1 MSIAAWPTTERPRDK
16 LIERGAHSLSDAELV
31 AIFLRTGS
39 HRHSAIEIARQLLV
53 EFGGL
58 AALLNAPRDEFIALH
73 GLGDAKYAMLQA
85 IQEMSRRSMLEALQR
100 SSALTSPDKTRAYL
114 KQILAHQQREIFW
127 ALFLDSQHQVIASEA
142 LAHGTIDSASIYPR
156 EVLKASLA
164 HNAAA
169 LIFAHNHPSGS
180 LTPSEADKAITRRLQ
195 QALATVDIRVLD
207 HIIVGGNRA
216 VSMAELG
223 LI

>member
-1 MSIAAWPTTERPRDK
+1 ITAM
-16 LIERGAHSLSDAELV
+16 
-31 AIFLRTGS
+31 
-39 HRHSAIEIARQLLV
+39 
-53 EFGGL
+53 
-58 AALLNAPRDEFIALH
+58 H
-73 GLGDAKYAMLQA
+73 GLGDAKFEMLQA
-85 IQEMSRRSMLEALQR
+85 IQEIYRRSMLESLQR
-100 SSALTSPDKTRAYL
+100 SSALTSPDKTRSYL
-114 KQILAHQQREIFW
+114 KQVLGHQQREIFW

-142 LAHGTIDSASIYPR
+142 LAQGTIDSASIYPR

-180 LTPSEADKAITRRLQ
+180 ITPSEADKAITRRLQ

>member
-1 MSIAAWPTTERPRDK
+1 MSIASWPTTERPREK
-16 LIERGAHSLSDAELV
+16 LIARGPQALSDAELL

-39 HRHSAIEIARQLLV
+39 PKHSAIEIAGQLLTQ
-53 EFGGL
+53 FGGL
-58 AALLNAPRDEFIALH
+58 APLLHASRSDFVSLH

-85 IQEMSRRSMLEALQR
+85 IQEISRRSMLEALQR
-100 SSALTSPDKTRAYL
+100 SSVLTSPEKTRGYL
-114 KQILAHQQREIFW
+114 KSILAHQPREIFW

-156 EVLKASLA
+156 EVLKASLS

-180 LTPSEADKAITRRLQ
+180 LTPSQADQDITRRLQ
-195 QALATVDIRVLD
+195 EVLAMVDIRVLD
-207 HIIVGGNRA
+207 HIIVGGNRT

>member
-1 MSIAAWPTTERPRDK
+1 
-16 LIERGAHSLSDAELV
+16 
-31 AIFLRTGS
+31 
-39 HRHSAIEIARQLLV
+39 
-53 EFGGL
+53 
-58 AALLNAPRDEFIALH
+58 
-73 GLGDAKYAMLQA
+73 MLQA
-85 IQEMSRRSMLEALQR
+85 IQEISRRSMLEALQR
-100 SSALTSPDKTRAYL
+100 SSALTSPEKTRGYL
-114 KQILAHQQREIFW
+114 KNILAHQPREIFW

-156 EVLKASLA
+156 EVLKASLS

-180 LTPSEADKAITRRLQ
+180 LTPSQADQDITRKLQ
-195 QALATVDIRVLD
+195 EVLAMVDIRVLD
-207 HIIVGGNRA
+207 HIIVGGNRT

>member
-1 MSIAAWPTTERPRDK
+1 
-16 LIERGAHSLSDAELV
+16 
-31 AIFLRTGS
+31 
-39 HRHSAIEIARQLLV
+39 
-53 EFGGL
+53 
-58 AALLNAPRDEFIALH
+58 
-73 GLGDAKYAMLQA
+73 
-85 IQEMSRRSMLEALQR
+85 MLEALQR
-100 SSALTSPDKTRAYL
+100 SSVLTSPEKTRGYL
-114 KQILAHQQREIFW
+114 KSILAHQPREIFW

-156 EVLKASLA
+156 EVLKASLS

-180 LTPSEADKAITRRLQ
+180 LTPSQADQDITRRLQ
-195 QALATVDIRVLD
+195 EVLAMVDIRVLD
-207 HIIVGGNRA
+207 HIIVGGNRT

>member
-1 MSIAAWPTTERPRDK
+1 MSIATWPTTERPREK
-16 LIERGAHSLSDAELV
+16 LIARGPHSLSDAELL

-39 HRHSAIEIARQLLV
+39 RERSAIEIARALLDQ
-53 EFGGL
+53 FGGL
-58 AALLNAPRDEFIALH
+58 SALLNAPRVEFVALH

-85 IQEMSRRSMLEALQR
+85 IQEISRRSMLEALQR
-100 SSALTSPDKTRAYL
+100 SSALTSPDQTRAYL
-114 KQILAHQQREIFW
+114 KNILGHQQREIFW

-156 EVLKASLA
+156 EVLKASLS

-180 LTPSEADKAITRRLQ
+180 LIPSEADKSITRRLQ

-207 HIIVGGNRA
+207 HIIVGGNRT

-223 LI
+223 LL